1 MQNSFQKAL
10 AGVGVVVT
18 TLFVGAAAAM
28 AQDPAPSDPSDTV
41 GTEITS
47 VGSEALQV
55 WPAALAAGIAL
66 MAVVVVI
73 AFGKRIFRRS
83 N

>member
-1 MQNSFQKAL
+1 MQNFATKVSVAIAVL
-10 AGVGVVVT
+10 ATSV
-18 TLFVGAAAAM
+18 LGAASLAS
-28 AQDPAPSDPSDTV
+28 AQAVDPSDTV
-41 GTEITS
+41 GTEITG
-47 VGSEALQV
+47 VGTEALGV

-73 AFGKRIFRRS
+73 GFGKRIFRRS